1 MKRVVSAIWSAVVTL
16 LLVAIAT
23 PAAAQQ
29 RPGAAKPPAK
39 PAAPAAGNA
48 AAQKLAFVN
57 TRQVLQQTPGYA
69 AAESTFTREM
79 ATYRTEVTKLQTTLD
94 SAAQDFDQQ
103 SVVLSPTQ
111 RAAKRKEL
119 EGQQQKLEARMQ
131 ELQQKADTR
140 QRELLDPINKR
151 VSTIIEGI
159 RAEGNYAFIFDVSAP
174 GSVIITADRALDL
187 TPRVIE
193 RLKSGS

>member
-16 LLVAIAT
+16 LLVAMAT

-29 RPGAAKPPAK
+29 RQGAAKPPAK
-39 PAAPAAGNA
+39 PAPAANA
-48 AAQKLAFVN
+48 EAQKLAFVN

-140 QRELLDPINKR
+140 QRELLEPINQR

-159 RAEGNYAFIFDVSAP
+159 RAEGNYSFIFDVSAP

-193 RLKSGS
+193 RLKAGS

>member
-1 MKRVVSAIWSAVVTL
+1 
-16 LLVAIAT
+16 
-23 PAAAQQ
+23 
-29 RPGAAKPPAK
+29 
-39 PAAPAAGNA
+39 
-48 AAQKLAFVN
+48 
-57 TRQVLQQTPGYA
+57 
-69 AAESTFTREM
+69 M

-131 ELQQKADTR
+131 ELQQKADSR
-140 QRELLDPINKR
+140 QRELLEPINQR

-159 RAEGNYAFIFDVSAP
+159 RAEGNYSFIFDVSAP

-193 RLKSGS
+193 RLKAGS

>member
-16 LLVAIAT
+16 LLVAMAT

-29 RPGAAKPPAK
+29 RQGAAKPPAK
-39 PAAPAAGNA
+39 PAPAANA

-79 ATYRTEVTKLQTTLD
+79 ATYRTEVTKPQTTLD

-131 ELQQKADTR
+131 ELQQKADSR
-140 QRELLDPINKR
+140 QRELLEPINQR

-159 RAEGNYAFIFDVSAP
+159 RAEGNYSFIFDVSAP

-193 RLKSGS
+193 RLKAGS